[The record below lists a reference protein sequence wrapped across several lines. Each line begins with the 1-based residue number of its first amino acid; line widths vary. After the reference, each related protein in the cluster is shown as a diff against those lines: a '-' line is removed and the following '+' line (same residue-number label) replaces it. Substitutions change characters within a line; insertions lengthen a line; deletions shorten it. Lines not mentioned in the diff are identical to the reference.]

1 MPTIYEPDLYDADVI
16 AWSRQQVRL
25 LRAGRIAELDLEHL
39 ATEIEDVA
47 KGEER
52 ELGNRMAVLLA
63 HLLKW
68 QALPERRSC
77 GWRNSIAAERRALG
91 LRLTCTPSL
100 STTLQDRLW
109 WAETWADAVTMATAE
124 TGLGNFPSVCPWPL
138 DAILSQDWLP
148 RVTSR
153 PGGFRRTALKP

>member
-1 MPTIYEPDLYDADVI
+1 MPTISEPDLYDADVI

-25 LRAGRIAELDLEHL
+25 LRAGRFEELDIEHV
-39 ATEIEDVA
+39 TSEIEDVA

-68 QALPERRSC
+68 QALPERRNA
-77 GWRNSIAAERRALG
+77 GWRNSIAAERRALA
-91 LRLTCTPSL
+91 LRLKYTPSL
-100 STTLQDRLW
+100 SETLQDRLW

-124 TGLGNFPSVCPWPL
+124 TGLGNFPPACPWPL
-138 DAILSQDWLP
+138 DAILSPDWLP
-148 RVTSR
+148 RLVSR
-153 PGGFRRTALKP
+153 PGGFRRTALRP